1 MLPARFLSAVGQS
14 EALPAFKARMQEG
27 VQLDE
32 AAIKAA
38 VAADKAKEA
47 QQRAAASKAKP

>member
-1 MLPARFLSAVGQS
+1 
-14 EALPAFKARMQEG
+14 MQEG